1 MRKLRILFVCSANLQ
16 RSPTAE
22 QVFGNFSD
30 EWQTKSAGIMPSPGR
45 NPLTQRLI
53 DWADLILVMEPEHAE
68 HIRENYNSN
77 DDKIRILNIPDVY
90 ARNDPVLIQ
99 ELKKKAL
106 PIIENW
112 NPRST
117 LRS

>member
-30 EWQTKSAGIMPSPGR
+30 EWQTKSAGIMPSHGR
-45 NPLTQRLI
+45 NHLTQKLI

-68 HIRENYNSN
+68 HILANYKSSGE
-77 DDKIRILNIPDVY
+77 KIRTLNIPDVY
-90 ARNDPVLIQ
+90 ARNDPELIQ

-112 NPRST
+112 NPSPTR
-117 LRS
+117 

>member
-30 EWQTKSAGIMPSPGR
+30 EWQTKSAGIMPSSGR
-45 NPLTQRLI
+45 NALTQKLL

-68 HIRENYNSN
+68 YIAQNFNSN
-77 DDKIRILNIPDVY
+77 GDKIKVLNIPDIY
-90 ARNDPVLIQ
+90 RRNDPELIQ

-106 PIIENW
+106 PIIETW
-112 NPRST
+112 NPR
-117 LRS
+117 LVR